1 MPHPLGCGGFTPCPV
16 YTFEFTVNLL
26 EFNPTY
32 PKNPKTLGE
41 KIRKARMDRG
51 LTIKQAASLI
61 GVNVS
66 MIVKWELKNVQPVNA
81 ALEQIK
87 AVLGIDSA
95 EGVE

>member
-1 MPHPLGCGGFTPCPV
+1 
-16 YTFEFTVNLL
+16 
-26 EFNPTY
+26 
-32 PKNPKTLGE
+32 
-41 KIRKARMDRG
+41 MDRG
-51 LTIKQAASLI
+51 LTIKHAASLI

-66 MIVKWELKNVQPVNA
+66 MIVKWELKNVQPANA